1 MRRLM
6 IDGSAAS
13 SAGDDHRPTSESFGR
28 EAAPRDRGQRPY
40 DEKEEKT
47 AEVNTDDELF
57 ATGHFPVDDSAWEGL
72 ETAYNFHL
80 QLAPGPPTIPC
91 PICLRVT
98 QTPTRQDCGH
108 VLCFYCMQQ
117 SIAALGDCPLC
128 QAQQIFKT
136 GKSDLTTAPETEM
149 RTMYAQDLHLP
160 ISSSAMLSLPYQSS
174 IVQVDQTHYA
184 NSRGSGAITAAISS
198 GFDGRTHHDLLSNPG
213 DGPLQL
219 DNLSDLDDVIDLDD
233 LVSSDS
239 ERPSPPVAARTSLSG
254 NFVPG
259 PARHPRLALRKSS
272 LVHASSTGEAEP
284 IIASKVT
291 RFPASQAGKRKVRSR
306 KIKREEVSIAH
317 LEWEAVKAEG
327 SPPDERYDCGL
338 TIFENLLIVVGGIVG
353 KLRLNDLHILD
364 LAEKHSPRWIQPQI
378 SGTPPASGSL
388 LQTFVFKDTLYVIGG
403 TIDGKFLTELHALN
417 LKSGEWRWE
426 KVEVAGM
433 PPSMRYWYSLTV
445 LHGMAILYGG
455 YGHPQRLSDTFA
467 LRFDTET
474 PTWVELQPRGDLPGP
489 SSTHSVC
496 VVKDRMYLFGGYDGK
511 YRRGQLF
518 AFEIVGVSNERIDCV
533 WRKVETQGHGPA
545 SRYTH
550 SGASIGSQLIV
561 YGGNTGCL
569 KGDAYV
575 LDLGTGEEI
584 PTWKLAKCDPPLTP
598 RAWHRA
604 VVYNDA
610 MYVFGGHTADGN
622 DNNVMRVA
630 IRASAP

>member
-13 SAGDDHRPTSESFGR
+13 SAGDDHRPASESFGR
-28 EAAPRDRGQRPY
+28 EAAPRDREQRPY

-80 QLAPGPPTIPC
+80 QLAPGPPTISC

-136 GKSDLTTAPETEM
+136 GKGDLTTAPETEM

-160 ISSSAMLSLPYQSS
+160 
-174 IVQVDQTHYA
+174 
-184 NSRGSGAITAAISS
+184 
-198 GFDGRTHHDLLSNPG
+198 
-213 DGPLQL
+213 
-219 DNLSDLDDVIDLDD
+219 
-233 LVSSDS
+233 
-239 ERPSPPVAARTSLSG
+239 
-254 NFVPG
+254 
-259 PARHPRLALRKSS
+259 
-272 LVHASSTGEAEP
+272 
-284 IIASKVT
+284 
-291 RFPASQAGKRKVRSR
+291 
-306 KIKREEVSIAH
+306 
-317 LEWEAVKAEG
+317 
-327 SPPDERYDCGL
+327 
-338 TIFENLLIVVGGIVG
+338 
-353 KLRLNDLHILD
+353 
-364 LAEKHSPRWIQPQI
+364 
-378 SGTPPASGSL
+378 
-388 LQTFVFKDTLYVIGG
+388 DTLYVIGG

-417 LKSGEWRWE
+417 LKG
-426 KVEVAGM
+426 A
-433 PPSMRYWYSLTV
+433 
-445 LHGMAILYGG
+445 
-455 YGHPQRLSDTFA
+455 
-467 LRFDTET
+467 
-474 PTWVELQPRGDLPGP
+474 
-489 SSTHSVC
+489 
-496 VVKDRMYLFGGYDGK
+496 
-511 YRRGQLF
+511 
-518 AFEIVGVSNERIDCV
+518 SNERIECV

-575 LDLGTGEEI
+575 LDLGTGEEV

-610 MYVFGGHTADGN
+610 ISSGSASASVEFGSVGDGSASPIKREEDVASSANVDEIQFPTIAKLESEKAIADAETASITDKYDIVASPVATEPLLVLSAMAASAQPLSESPLEKASERNGYSQVGSGSATQEVEVPTEPPEEMHGVPSNPTLVSAVGFDGRAAVTWKAPDDDGLDDIVAYEVGWFDEE
-622 DNNVMRVA
+622 DNVLVGTQRVTSSSVNFVGQTVPN
-630 IRASAP
+630 ASAPTAAADFVPTSTVVEPLINGRSYTFKVRAQNVNGVSVWSAKSLAIAVPRTAKKTLSMCGK

>member
-28 EAAPRDRGQRPY
+28 EAAPRERGQRPY

-198 GFDGRTHHDLLSNPG
+198 GFDGKTHHDLLSNPG

-239 ERPSPPVAARTSLSG
+239 ERPSPPVAARTSLS
-254 NFVPG
+254 
-259 PARHPRLALRKSS
+259 
-272 LVHASSTGEAEP
+272 
-284 IIASKVT
+284 
-291 RFPASQAGKRKVRSR
+291 
-306 KIKREEVSIAH
+306 
-317 LEWEAVKAEG
+317 
-327 SPPDERYDCGL
+327 
-338 TIFENLLIVVGGIVG
+338 
-353 KLRLNDLHILD
+353 
-364 LAEKHSPRWIQPQI
+364 
-378 SGTPPASGSL
+378 
-388 LQTFVFKDTLYVIGG
+388 
-403 TIDGKFLTELHALN
+403 
-417 LKSGEWRWE
+417 
-426 KVEVAGM
+426 
-433 PPSMRYWYSLTV
+433 V

-575 LDLGTGEEI
+575 LDLGTGEEV